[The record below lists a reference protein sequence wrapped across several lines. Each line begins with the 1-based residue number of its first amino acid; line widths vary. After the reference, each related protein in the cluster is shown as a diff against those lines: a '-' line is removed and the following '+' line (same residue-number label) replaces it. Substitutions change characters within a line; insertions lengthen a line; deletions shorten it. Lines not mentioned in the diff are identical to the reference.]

1 MDNNLRKNKFLNT
14 LKSILIAI
22 FFALIIRYVFFQPFK
37 IPSKSMLPNLL
48 VGDHLLANRI
58 SFGFSIPCSKEK
70 LVNGFSEISRGD
82 VIIFR
87 WPGDEGVKDCPNGG
101 FIGLT
106 SIYYIKR
113 VIGIPGDV
121 VLIQDQ
127 DVFINDKNISKN
139 TKRIY
144 KDGDKIYKIKT
155 NSFGDKSIDV
165 IYNNDLSYVS
175 DEESFEIIV
184 PSGMYFVLG
193 DNRDNS
199 LDSRFWGFVPSENI
213 IGTASIIHFSF
224 NTEFNSFGD
233 MIRFKRMLKV
243 IN

>member
-1 MDNNLRKNKFLNT
+1 MDNNLGKNKFLNT

-58 SFGFSIPCSKEK
+58 SYGFSIPCSNDK
-70 LVNGFSEISRGD
+70 LINGFSEISRGD
-82 VIIFR
+82 VVIFR
-87 WPGDEGVKDCPNGG
+87 WPGDKGVKECPNGG

-127 DVFINDKNISKN
+127 DVFINDKNISKK
-139 TKRIY
+139 TKRFY
-144 KDGDKIYKIKT
+144 KDGNKLYKIKT

-165 IYNNDLSYVS
+165 IYENDLTNFS

-224 NTEFNSFGD
+224 NGEFNSFGD

>member
-1 MDNNLRKNKFLNT
+1 M
-14 LKSILIAI
+14 
-22 FFALIIRYVFFQPFK
+22 
-37 IPSKSMLPNLL
+37 
-48 VGDHLLANRI
+48 
-58 SFGFSIPCSKEK
+58 
-70 LVNGFSEISRGD
+70 
-82 VIIFR
+82 
-87 WPGDEGVKDCPNGG
+87 
-101 FIGLT
+101 
-106 SIYYIKR
+106 
-113 VIGIPGDV
+113 IGIPGDV

-139 TKRIY
+139 TKRFY

-224 NTEFNSFGD
+224 NTEVNNIFHTF
-233 MIRFKRMLKV
+233 
-243 IN
+243 